1 MTTTLNN
8 TILSVTRRTTKG
20 FTVGEIYDRV
30 IARYLA
36 NVSAD
41 GDTVNTPPYNS
52 VRARV
57 YELARTGSLQT
68 TGHRKD
74 PVSDRTAKTF
84 ARS

>member
-1 MTTTLNN
+1 MTTLNN

-30 IARYLA
+30 VERYLLPKTGTLA
-36 NVSAD
+36 PTS
-41 GDTVNTPPYNS
+41 TPPPYNS

-57 YELARTGSLQT
+57 YELARSGSLKT
-68 TGHRKD
+68 TGVRKD